1 MKDNVSIT
9 PQDGRRVD
17 DVRGRRDPELALRAF
32 IRHAVV
38 PALVDRF
45 MSEFTIPRPHRASV
59 TGKAEGRDGPQA

>member
-9 PQDGRRVD
+9 PQDGPRVD
-17 DVRGRRDPELALRAF
+17 DVRDQRDPELALRAF

-38 PALVDRF
+38 PALVGRF

-59 TGKAEGRDGPQA
+59 PGQAEGRDGQQD